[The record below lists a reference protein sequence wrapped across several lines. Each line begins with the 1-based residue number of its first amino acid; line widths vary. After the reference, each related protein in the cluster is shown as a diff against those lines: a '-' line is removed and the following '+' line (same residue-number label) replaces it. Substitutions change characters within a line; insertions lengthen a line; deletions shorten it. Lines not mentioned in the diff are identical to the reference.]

1 MPGENPKSPLESMFL
16 ESCKTRTIPP
26 QILKTFKKIKFVTKK
41 SESKG
46 VICIRPDQ
54 YKNIMDVFTRKN
66 MRRDQSKEICP

>member
-1 MPGENPKSPLESMFL
+1 MAGENPNSPLESMFL

-41 SESKG
+41 SESKW
-46 VICIRPDQ
+46 VMCIRPDQ
-54 YKNIMDVFTRKN
+54 YKNMMDVFTRKN

>member
-1 MPGENPKSPLESMFL
+1 MSGNIPNSPLESMFS

-41 SESKG
+41 SESKR

-66 MRRDQSKEICP
+66 MRRDQGEETCP